1 MSLEH
6 AILGFL
12 NYGPHSGYDL
22 KKVFDVSVQH
32 FWPADQSQIYRTLS
46 RLEDKGWAEMELIE
60 QDDRPDRKVY
70 HITTAGQEEL
80 RRWLITPL
88 PSKAVRSAPLIQ
100 VFFAAQLSDEEILAI
115 FERWA
120 ESARTILARY
130 EQVPQESAEY
140 EETNGTP
147 RDSFFWMLTLEFGIK
162 SMQAQLEWF
171 ESVIQRIRDKQHP
184 GPGKPEPRG

>member
-22 KKVFDVSVQH
+22 KKMFDISVQH

-46 RLEDKGWAEMELIE
+46 RLEEKGWAEMEVVE

-70 HITTAGQEEL
+70 RITEVGQDEL
-80 RRWLITPL
+80 RRWLTTPL
-88 PSKAVRSAPLIQ
+88 PPKAVRSAPLIQ
-100 VFFAAQLSDEEILAI
+100 VFFAAQLSDEEILAM

-120 ESARTILARY
+120 GHTRALLARY
-130 EQVPQESAEY
+130 AQVPQESIEC
-140 EETNGTP
+140 EEMTGSP
-147 RDSFFWMLTLEFGIK
+147 RDSFFWMLTLELGIK
-162 SMQAQLEWF
+162 SAQAQLEWF

-184 GPGKPEPRG
+184 AE